1 MSLSRRGLLGAGAS
15 ASLLGA
21 CATAPGATT
30 RGPFRASWDSLISGY
45 QTPDWFRDAKFG
57 IWSHWGPQC
66 VPEFGDWYGRQMYIQ
81 GNPFYEHHVATYGH
95 PSRFGFMEF
104 IDMWKGDRWDP
115 EGLLDLYQAAGARY
129 IMSMANHHDN
139 LDLFDSAHHA
149 WNVMRVGPRRDIVGT
164 WEKAV
169 RARGLR
175 FGVSNHAAHA
185 WHWWQTAY
193 GYDAEGVLK
202 GVRYDAARLTKA
214 DGAGKWWD
222 GLDPQELYTGPTFAP
237 PDGIATIAE
246 MNAWHDARD
255 GQWIETPPPNNP
267 AFTRSWVLRQRD
279 LITKYRPDMVYFDN
293 YGLPLGRYGLE
304 ATAEY
309 YNASLQWRGELPV
322 VNGKRLEPEQRKGI
336 TETVERGFS
345 DALRPEPW
353 QTDTC
358 IGDWHYN
365 RARFTNHSYVPA
377 HGVVQRLV
385 DVVSK
390 NGNLLLNIPQRGD
403 GSIDSDERQILAD
416 IAAWMR
422 VNGEAIFDTRPWRLY
437 GEGPTEVQ
445 AGMHGEGDARPWT
458 GQDIRFT
465 TKEDV
470 LYAFALDWP
479 EDRKMV
485 VRSLAAGRAGRVE
498 KVELLGGGALPFVQ
512 TDQALVINLPEG
524 RPVATAPAV
533 RLSGSGLT

>member
-1 MSLSRRGLLGAGAS
+1 MTLSRRGLIGAGAALPALS
-15 ASLLGA
+15 ACASL
-21 CATAPGATT
+21 PD
-30 RGPFRASWDSLISGY
+30 RNSGPFEPTWDSLIAGY

-66 VPEFGDWYGRQMYIQ
+66 LPEFGDWYGRQMYIQ
-81 GNPFYEHHVATYGH
+81 GNPVYDHHVATYGH
-95 PSRFGFMEF
+95 PSRFGFMEL
-104 IDMWKGDRWDP
+104 MNQWKGEHWDP
-115 EGLLDLYQAAGARY
+115 DGLLDLYQAAGARY
-129 IMSMANHHDN
+129 IVSMANHHDN
-139 LDLFDSAHHA
+139 LDLFDSAHHP

-175 FGVSNHAAHA
+175 FGVSNHGAHA

-193 GYDAEGVLK
+193 GYDAEGPLK
-202 GVRYDAARLTKA
+202 GVRYDAARLTRA
-214 DGAGKWWD
+214 DGAGKWWE

-237 PDGIATIAE
+237 PDGIASIAE

-255 GQWIETPPPNNP
+255 GQWIEEPPAANP
-267 AFTRSWVLRQRD
+267 AFIRSWVARQRD
-279 LITKYRPDMVYFDN
+279 LITRYRPDMVYFDN
-293 YGLPLGRYGLE
+293 YGLPLGRHGLE

-309 YNASLQWRGELPV
+309 YNASLDWRGELPV
-322 VNGKRLEPEQRKGI
+322 VNGKRLEDRQRRGVV
-336 TETVERGFS
+336 ETVERGFS
-345 DALRPEPW
+345 DSLRPEPW

-365 RARFTNHSYVPA
+365 RARFTGHFYVPA
-377 HGVVQRLV
+377 HSVIQRLV

-403 GSIDSDERQILAD
+403 GSIDSDERAILAD
-416 IAAWMR
+416 IAAWMGI
-422 VNGEAIFDTRPWRLY
+422 NGEAIFETRPWRIY

-445 AGMHGEGDARPWT
+445 AGMHGEGNARPWT

-465 TKEDV
+465 TRDGT

-479 EDRKMV
+479 EDGRMV
-485 VRSLAAGRAGRVE
+485 IRALGAQAAGRVE
-498 KVELLGGGALPFVQ
+498 QVELLGGGALPFQ
-512 TDQALVINLPEG
+512 RTNDALVIELPAG
-524 RPVATAPAV
+524 RPVSVAPAV
-533 RLSGSGLT
+533 RLRGAGLT

>member
-1 MSLSRRGLLGAGAS
+1 MNLSRRDVLAAGGA
-15 ASLLGA
+15 ASLLGG
-21 CATAPGATT
+21 CAT
-30 RGPFRASWDSLISGY
+30 GPFKADWNSLIDGY
-45 QTPDWFRDAKFG
+45 RTPDWFRDAKFG

-66 VPEFGDWYGRQMYIQ
+66 VPEFGDWYGRLMYVQ
-81 GNPFYEHHVATYGH
+81 GTPFYDHHIATYGH

-104 IDMWKGDRWDP
+104 IDRWKGELWDP
-115 EGLLDLYQAAGARY
+115 EDLLDLYQAAGARY
-129 IMSMANHHDN
+129 ILSMANHHDN

-149 WNVMRVGPRRDIVGT
+149 WNVTRVGPKRDIVGT

-193 GYDAEGVLK
+193 GYDAEGPMR
-202 GVRYDAARLTKA
+202 GVRYDAARLTRA
-214 DGAGKWWD
+214 DGVGAWWE
-222 GLDPQELYTGPTFAP
+222 GLDPQELYTGPSFAP
-237 PDGIATIAE
+237 PDGIASIAE
-246 MNAWHDARD
+246 MNAWRDARD
-255 GQWIETPPPNNP
+255 GQWIEAPPPNNP

-279 LITKYRPDMVYFDN
+279 LITKYRPDLVYFDN

-304 ATAEY
+304 ATSEY

-322 VNGKRLEPEQRKGI
+322 VNGKRLRPEQRRGI

-365 RARFTNHSYVPA
+365 RSRFTNRNYVA
-377 HGVVQRLV
+377 ADSVIQRLV

-403 GSIDSDERQILAD
+403 GSIDSEERRILRD

-422 VNGEAIFDTRPWRLY
+422 VNGEAIFETRPWRLY
-437 GEGPTEVQ
+437 GEGPTTVQ
-445 AGMHGEGDARPWT
+445 SGMHGEGNMRPWT

-465 TKEDV
+465 TKGPT

-485 VRSLAAGRAGRVE
+485 IRSLASDRAARVAR
-498 KVELLGGGALPFVQ
+498 VELLGGGPLPFLQ
-512 TDQALVINLPEG
+512 SAEALVVDLPDM
-524 RPVATAPAV
+524 RPVTTAPAL
-533 RLSGSGLT
+533 RLVGDGLT